1 MSHALLLRLFLSPSF
16 FSVHVA
22 LQYLRIYADNIGITY
37 YLTRRLRE
45 LDTQDLRE
53 VWGFIC
59 HLLVTRPS
67 RSKALESFV
76 VEIAHKSTH
85 IAMLT
90 LWYMQAYLKDLSQP
104 RSNPA
109 SFLIC
114 QRILHECHEIIFGD
128 LTGQSSAPYSSLSL
142 PGQLRTLRRKV
153 RPHVEPAIVGIG
165 MVLAGAPGMPQ
176 LTEIMGPV
184 AIEQGRVDD
193 QGQDIKSIERNDEDG
208 IVRTV
213 SIQSTADSAGDDED
227 SVDSPEPNVTE
238 HTVTGN
244 GNGTGK
250 VSAVPSRVTRRQ
262 TIAAQTSPALP
273 LHLRDIKRSRMS
285 EDPFGQEDSPPVP
298 ATAAAS
304 PFQSTPSF
312 PSRHPYRPNSL
323 PTADLL
329 LQKYDFPAQMHLL
342 RSHYCSSEVQFILA
356 LENICNKL
364 LVVPKPARVSALRA
378 ELTGLNHMLP
388 AEICMPMWC
397 TSSDAP
403 QPPNNIPQ
411 PHHRIVRIPPGESVV
426 LNSAERAPYLL
437 LIEILHN
444 DLDFDPNKR
453 ANREILKKIVVKE
466 NESKGA
472 SRDLASFSKSDPNHR
487 PTVVIPDHVNG
498 SEVALGTDAGD
509 AEDSSSGAPATS
521 PAVVV
526 SPSTV
531 AGEEEEEEIDLV
543 EQLYGDESSLRA
555 NELDLSDSIVLPPPP
570 KNKELDMATWSRTS
584 SNPDTPLLDKHDP
597 FGTHTPSV
605 GLSIP
610 PSVLRPAAQ
619 TPVISDPKPV
629 SRQHSQVSS
638 ASRVLSLDEYSER
651 MRTAAVML
659 AQLNANLVRE
669 PVTAVTAPG
678 MPPPQPEQ
686 SLLVTPLRWI
696 PGSSWLTGP
705 AANGA
710 PQLPGPGTSTEGG
723 AAAPVPM
730 RMKLQPSEAAA
741 IRDRIMEEMLAL
753 EEERMARMRE
763 NGVNEGSLQLSPSDG
778 HVKTAEDEGIIRREL
793 SKADPSAVVFSESWA
808 AKKARVRQASPY
820 GHLANW
826 DCVSVIVKTG
836 GDLRQEQLAVQLIQ
850 EFEKIWKEENCQC
863 WVRYFRILITGNSS
877 GLVETITDAV
887 SIHSIKKAEYARR
900 IAEGRFGHVTLLDHF
915 KTTYGD
921 PSSAKFVRAQR
932 NFAKSLAGYSLVTY
946 LLQIKD
952 RHNGNILLD
961 RDGHLIHID
970 FGFMLSNSPGNIG
983 FEAAPFK
990 LPLEYIEVLGGLD
1003 GPAYREFRK
1012 LFKEGF
1018 EAARKHCDRIV
1029 TLVELMQKDSTLPC
1043 FAAFGEQTASMLR
1056 DRFQQGLTQAAVEEH
1071 VQRLIDTSLGSNW
1084 TRLYDSYQYYSQS
1097 IL

>member
-22 LQYLRIYADNIGITY
+22 LQYLRIYVDNIGITY

-76 VEIAHKSTH
+76 IEISHKSTH

-104 RSNPA
+104 RSNPV

-114 QRILHECHEIIFGD
+114 QRVLHECHEIIFGD
-128 LTGQSSAPYSSLSL
+128 IPGHSTPYSSLSL
-142 PGQLRTLRRKV
+142 PSQIRHFRRKV
-153 RPHVEPAIVGIG
+153 RPHLDPALVGIG
-165 MVLAGAPGMPQ
+165 MVLAGVPGMPQ
-176 LTEIMGPV
+176 LTGIMGPV
-184 AIEQGRVDD
+184 ALEQGRIDD
-193 QGQDIKSIERNDEDG
+193 QGQDIKSIERADG
-208 IVRTV
+208 DSMVRTV
-213 SIQSTADSAGDDED
+213 SIQSTADSLGEDDD
-227 SVDSPEPNVTE
+227 SLDSPDSSGEGPSGESSRRRDAT
-238 HTVTGN
+238 
-244 GNGTGK
+244 K
-250 VSAVPSRVTRRQ
+250 LSAVPSRMSRRQ

-273 LHLRDIKRSRMS
+273 LHLRDVKRSRLS
-285 EDPFGQEDSPPVP
+285 EDPFGQEDAPPVP
-298 ATAAAS
+298 SSSAAS

-312 PSRHPYRPNSL
+312 PSRHPYRPSSL
-323 PTADLL
+323 PTAELL
-329 LQKYDFPAQMHLL
+329 LQKYDPGSQMQML
-342 RSHYCSSEVQFILA
+342 RSHYCSSEVQFILT

-364 LVVPKPARVSALRA
+364 LVVPKPARISALRA

-388 AEICMPMWC
+388 AEVCMPMWC
-397 TSSDAP
+397 TSSDTP
-403 QPPNNIPQ
+403 QPPHDIPQ
-411 PHHRIVRIPPGESVV
+411 AHHRIVRIPPGESVV

-437 LIEILHN
+437 LVEILHN
-444 DLDFDPNKR
+444 DLDFDPAKRSNK
-453 ANREILKKIVVKE
+453 EILKKIVTKE
-466 NESKGA
+466 NESKGT
-472 SRDLASFSKSDPNHR
+472 SRDLVSFTRTESHPK
-487 PTVVIPDHVNG
+487 PTLIIPDHVNG
-498 SEVALGTDAGD
+498 SEVALGTDGD
-509 AEDSSSGAPATS
+509 STEEPSSEVLA
-521 PAVVV
+521 V
-526 SPSTV
+526 SPSV
-531 AGEEEEEEIDLV
+531 ISPSPVEEEEIDLV
-543 EQLYGDESSLRA
+543 EQLYGTESSLRA
-555 NELDLSDSIVLPPPP
+555 NEMDLSDSIVLPPPP

-584 SNPDTPLLDKHDP
+584 SNPDTPFLDKHDP
-597 FGTHTPSV
+597 FGAPHTPS
-605 GLSIP
+605 LSLNIP
-610 PSVLRPAAQ
+610 PPSQPGPN
-619 TPVISDPKPV
+619 TPTTL
-629 SRQHSQVSS
+629 SRQQSQGPIST
-638 ASRVLSLDEYSER
+638 ARVLSLDEYSER

-659 AQLNANLVRE
+659 AQLNASLVRE
-669 PVTAVTAPG
+669 PVTAVTGPG
-678 MPPPQPEQ
+678 MPPPPPPEP
-686 SLLVTPLRWI
+686 SVLVAPLRWL
-696 PGSSWLTGP
+696 PGTSWLTGTP
-705 AANGA
+705 ANGT
-710 PQLPGPGTSTEGG
+710 PQTPMSGPSGEAG
-723 AAAPVPM
+723 ALGAPVPM
-730 RMKLQPSEAAA
+730 RMKLQLSEAAA

-763 NGVNEGSLQLSPSDG
+763 NGINESSLQMSTMNGDM
-778 HVKTAEDEGIIRREL
+778 KTAEDEGIIRREL

-820 GHLANW
+820 GHLATW

-850 EFEKIWKEENCQC
+850 EFEHIWKDENCSC

-900 IAEGRFGHVTLLDHF
+900 LAEGRFGHVTLLDHF

-921 PSSAKFVRAQR
+921 PSSAKFARAQR

-970 FGFMLSNSPGNIG
+970 FGFMLANSPGNIG

-1003 GPAYREFRK
+1003 SPAYREFRK
-1012 LFKEGF
+1012 LFREGF
-1018 EAARKHCDRIV
+1018 DAARKHCDRIV
-1029 TLVELMQKDSTLPC
+1029 TLVELMQKDSGLPC
-1043 FAAFGEQTASMLR
+1043 FTAFGEQTASLLR

-1071 VQRLIDTSLGSNW
+1071 VQRLIDASLGSNW
-1084 TRLYDSYQYYSQS
+1084 TRLYDSFQYYSQS